1 MKSSACS
8 SAPSSSYIAGSPRH
22 TRTRRYGKRAT
33 SIVRCPTPPL
43 PREDLLHDLEQ
54 AGSAHA
60 AADAHGD
67 DHVLGLAAA
76 AFDQDM
82 AGAARA
88 GHAEGMADRDRAAV
102 DVELLVGDAELVAA
116 VEHLHREGLVQ
127 FPQIDVVH
135 LEPEALQELGDGVD
149 RADAHLV
156 RLAARNDQALVDAE
170 RLQPAPG
177 RFGVT
182 HHHRGRRAV
191 AELAG

>member
-8 SAPSSSYIAGSPRH
+8 SAQNSSCIAGSRLH

-43 PREDLLHDLEQ
+43 PRKDLLHDLKQ
-54 AGSAHA
+54 AGGAHA

-82 AGAARA
+82 PGAARA

-102 DVELLVGDAELVAA
+102 DVELLLGNAELVAA
-116 VEHLHREGLVQ
+116 VEDLHGEGLVQ
-127 FPQIDVVH
+127 LPEIDVVH
-135 LEPEALQELGDGVD
+135 LEPEALQELGDGID

-156 RLAARNDQALVDAE
+156 GLAARHDEALVDAE
-170 RLQPAPG
+170 R
-177 RFGVT
+177 F
-182 HHHRGRRAV
+182 
-191 AELAG
+191 

>member
-1 MKSSACS
+1 MKSSAFS
-8 SAPSSSYIAGSPRH
+8 SAPSSNCIAGSLRH

-33 SIVRCPTPPL
+33 SIVRCPAPPL

-67 DHVLGLAAA
+67 DHVLGPAPA
-76 AFDQDM
+76 AFDQDV

-102 DVELLVGDAELVAA
+102 DVELLVGNAELVAA

-127 FPQIDVVH
+127 LPEIDVVH
-135 LEPEALQELGDGVD
+135 IEPKALEQLG
-149 RADAHLV
+149 
-156 RLAARNDQALVDAE
+156 N
-170 RLQPAPG
+170 
-177 RFGVT
+177 
-182 HHHRGRRAV
+182 
-191 AELAG
+191 